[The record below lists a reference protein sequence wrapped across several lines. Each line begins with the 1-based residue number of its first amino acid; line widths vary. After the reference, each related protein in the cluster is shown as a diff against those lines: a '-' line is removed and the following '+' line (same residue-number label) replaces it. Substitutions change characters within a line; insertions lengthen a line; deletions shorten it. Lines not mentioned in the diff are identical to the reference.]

1 MLQNYNYCKKFKLYK
16 DKLRQDFLCIS
27 CCMSFTIGYAMQAC
41 GQGRSQGGA
50 SGDNPRGPAYH
61 RGPQHFKSFKSKKK
75 FNILALLVPEIL
87 IFIGEKLVI
96 FSILQN
102 QY

>member
-1 MLQNYNYCKKFKLYK
+1 MKEIISRAKTDEEYNESTRGVVKGGQTGTIPGA
-16 DKLRQDFLCIS
+16 RH
-27 CCMSFTIGYAMQAC
+27 TIGALNTS
-41 GQGRSQGGA
+41 RA
-50 SGDNPRGPAYH
+50 SN
-61 RGPQHFKSFKSKKK
+61 QKK